1 MTMLSINTNVGALNA
16 SQSSYS
22 VNKSMETS
30 MERLASGK
38 RVNGAADDAAGL
50 TVLAKLEAAL
60 SGKEQAIRNAADG
73 QGLLQ
78 TADSGAAE
86 ISNILNR
93 MKELSVRAANGTN
106 SIAEREALQSEA
118 DQLTAEI
125 SRIADS
131 TSFNGRTPLSGEEI
145 DLQVGASTEEQINVS
160 VEAVGSSE
168 LQLDG
173 GRLSFDTSANA
184 RDAIGVID
192 AAIEKINS
200 VRGDI
205 GASLNR
211 VSSTIDSS
219 SRHSSCVTE
228 HKGT

>member
-1 MTMLSINTNVGALNA
+1 M
-16 SQSSYS
+16 
-22 VNKSMETS
+22 
-30 MERLASGK
+30 GK
-38 RVNGAADDAAGL
+38 ACCKQL
-50 TVLAKLEAAL
+50 T
-60 SGKEQAIRNAADG
+60 
-73 QGLLQ
+73 
-78 TADSGAAE
+78 TGAAE

-131 TSFNGRTPLSGEEI
+131 TSFNGRTPLSGEDI
-145 DLQVGASTEEQINVS
+145 DLQVGASTEEQINVT

-173 GRLSFDTSANA
+173 GRVSFDTSANA
-184 RDAIGVID
+184 RDAIGAID

-205 GASLNR
+205 GASVNR
-211 VSSTIDSS
+211 VSSTIENLSNAAKNTKIAAGRVSDADVEDETT
-219 SRHSSCVTE
+219 RLQK
-228 HKGT
+228 HKFCNNLLSLCLRTKTRQKEWCFASFRDVVIRVNLLPV